1 MTKRKT
7 MDISRAHIC
16 KEKNFKV
23 FFSPIFKFFIIENE
37 VIKEYLTI
45 MPKVINKRDLDYFI
59 IANRHGQIRMVRDLH
74 T

>member
-1 MTKRKT
+1 

-16 KEKNFKV
+16 KEKKFKV
-23 FFSPIFKFFIIENE
+23 FFTNFLIFFLENE

-45 MPKVINKRDLDYFI
+45 IPKVINKRDLDCFI

>member
-23 FFSPIFKFFIIENE
+23 FFFTNFLIFFLENE

-45 MPKVINKRDLDYFI
+45 IPKVINKRDLDYFI
-59 IANRHGQIRMVRDLH
+59 IANRHG
-74 T
+74 